1 MKTTL
6 ITGASGGIGEEFA
19 RSLAARGDNLLLVA
33 RSRDK
38 LAALCDELKSRH
50 EIDAQFVALDLSK
63 EDAPQRLFDETTARG
78 LEVELLINNAG
89 FGSLGEFTD
98 FAPERDMEMID
109 LNVKALVA
117 LTHLFIR
124 PMRERRRGDIINVAS
139 TAAFQAV
146 PLMATYAATKAFV
159 LSFSEAVRQ
168 ENQRF
173 GINVLALCPGST
185 DTNFFAVAG
194 TDTPP
199 AKITQT
205 PAAVVET
212 ALRALERRQ
221 GHVVSGWGNF
231 LLVEVGRFA
240 PRSLAARIA
249 GRIMQQR
256 YMHRQS

>member
-19 RSLAARGDNLLLVA
+19 RRLAARGDNLLLVA
-33 RSRDK
+33 RSEDK
-38 LAALCDELKSRH
+38 LAALCDALKTQH
-50 EIDAQFVALDLSK
+50 GIEAQYVALDLTG
-63 EDAPQRLFDETTARG
+63 EDAARKLFDETRARG
-78 LEVELLINNAG
+78 LEVESLINNAG
-89 FGSLGEFTD
+89 FGSLGELTD

-109 LNVKALVA
+109 LNVKSLVA

-124 PMRERRRGDIINVAS
+124 PMRERRRGSIINVAS

-168 ENQRF
+168 ENREH
-173 GINVLALCPGST
+173 GIRVLALCPGST

-194 TDTPP
+194 TETPP
-199 AKITQT
+199 DTITQT
-205 PAAVVET
+205 PAVVVET
-212 ALRALERRQ
+212 ALRALERGQ

-231 LLVEVGRFA
+231 LLAEAGRFA
-240 PRSLAARIA
+240 PRALAARIA
-249 GRIMQQR
+249 GRIMLQR
-256 YMHRQS
+256 YKARKS